1 VRRCSCIVPPD
12 CRFLLRSCRFRV
24 CLRGAALMDFVY

>member
-1 VRRCSCIVPPD
+1 VHRCSCVVPPD
-12 CRFLLRSCRFRV
+12 CRFLLRSYRFRV